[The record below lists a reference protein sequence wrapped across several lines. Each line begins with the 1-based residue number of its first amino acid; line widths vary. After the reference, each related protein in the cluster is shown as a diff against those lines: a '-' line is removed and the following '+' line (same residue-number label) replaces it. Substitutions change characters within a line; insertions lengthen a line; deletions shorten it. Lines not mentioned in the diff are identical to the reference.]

1 MCYTDQAFF
10 WCLGWKQTLIKKNVF
25 EYFLILALE
34 KSEGLSSM
42 ERHQYS
48 MFRISFI
55 HSLKVLSMLYIL
67 DMCAENVTNK
77 NNFAVF

>member
-1 MCYTDQAFF
+1 MFGLETNFGDGIHCF
-10 WCLGWKQTLIKKNVF
+10 KKKKN

-34 KSEGLSSM
+34 KPEGLSSM

-55 HSLKVLSMLYIL
+55 HSLKVLLMLYIL
-67 DMCAENVTNK
+67 DMCAENVANK
-77 NNFAVF
+77 NSFAIF